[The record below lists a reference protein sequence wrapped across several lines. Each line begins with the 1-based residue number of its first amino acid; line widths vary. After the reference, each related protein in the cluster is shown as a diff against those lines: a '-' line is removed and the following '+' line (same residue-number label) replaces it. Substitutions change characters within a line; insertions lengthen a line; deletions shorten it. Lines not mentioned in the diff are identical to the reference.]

1 MSKRGLGKG
10 IGSLIRDYS
19 FDDVVQE
26 HAPEGNVIDAD
37 ITKVDANPDQPRKQ
51 FDEESL
57 DELANSI
64 REQGVLQPV
73 LAIQQGDRYIVIA
86 GERRLRA
93 AKRAGLETLPVIV
106 KSYDE
111 NKRLEIAL
119 IENLQ
124 RENLNPIEE
133 AKAFRFLIDAAGISQ
148 DELSKRLGKRRSTI
162 ANSLRLL
169 NLPELMQ
176 DALKDHTLTPGHA
189 RAVLSVVNPADQ
201 EHLFKE
207 IVEKGLSVREA
218 ECRAGEL
225 NQGSRAGASRKK
237 QKKAETRPPEIE
249 HLEERFLEVL
259 GTKVSI
265 KGNLKKGKLEI
276 SYYSQE
282 DLERIFEIIAPDI
295 RLSDE
300 L

>member
-1 MSKRGLGKG
+1 MS
-10 IGSLIRDYS
+10 DYS

-26 HAPEGNVIDAD
+26 HAPGGNVIEAD

-57 DELANSI
+57 EELANSI
-64 REQGVLQPV
+64 REQGVIQPV
-73 LAIQQGDRYIVIA
+73 LAVQQGDRYIVIA

-93 AKRAGLETLPVIV
+93 AKQAGLETLPVIV

-111 NKRLEIAL
+111 HKRLEIAL

-133 AKAFRFLIDAAGISQ
+133 GKAYRFLIDAAGISQ
-148 DELSKRLGKRRSTI
+148 DELSRRLGKRRSTI
-162 ANSLRLL
+162 ANTLRLL
-169 NLPELMQ
+169 NLPEPMQ
-176 DALKDHTLTPGHA
+176 NALENHTLTSGHA

-207 IVEKGLSVREA
+207 IGEKGLSVRDA
-218 ECRAGEL
+218 ERRAGEL
-225 NQGSRAGASRKK
+225 NQGSRAGSTKK
-237 QKKAETRPPEIE
+237 HQKKPEGKPPEIE

-259 GTKVSI
+259 GTKVNI

-282 DLERIFEIIAPDI
+282 DLERIFEIIAPEI
-295 RLSDE
+295 SLTDE